1 MENGFGYTPVESL
14 LCKTPVIITP
24 CDAFLEIGITNENG
38 FIADWN
44 LDNIDVNELYKR
56 ALKVNYKPPESN
68 WKNVLYKGTNTYN
81 KNEKVKMI
89 ATRFYTDMQLKKDI
103 ECDEPLEVDEVR
115 ALELIR
121 AGVAKY
127 E

>member
-56 ALKVNYKPPESN
+56 AVKVNYKPPKSN
-68 WKNVLYKGTNTYN
+68 WDNILYKGNNTYN

-89 ATRFYTDMQLKKDI
+89 AINDYTDILFKRDVKY
-103 ECDEPLEVDEVR
+103 DEEIEVDEAR
-115 ALELIR
+115 ALELVK